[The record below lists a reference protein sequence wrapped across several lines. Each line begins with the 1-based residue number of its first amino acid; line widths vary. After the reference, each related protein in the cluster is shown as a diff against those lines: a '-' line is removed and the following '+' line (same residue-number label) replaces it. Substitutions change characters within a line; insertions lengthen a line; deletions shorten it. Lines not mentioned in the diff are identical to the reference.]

1 MLIFPSA
8 PVRAAGSSCTHYRLH
23 NSRALLTPQTV
34 ILAGGSSL
42 QVCVGHGS
50 ASEPGDCVLN
60 FGCPWRYP
68 KGF

>member
-23 NSRALLTPQTV
+23 NSRALLTSQTV

-42 QVCVGHGS
+42 QVCGS
-50 ASEPGDCVLN
+50 WLC
-60 FGCPWRYP
+60 F
-68 KGF
+68 